1 MFNEVKKAVIPAAG
15 LGLRFLPATKAQP
28 KEMLP
33 IVDKPTIQ
41 YVVEEA
47 VAAGI
52 EDILIVT
59 GRNKRAIEDH
69 FDYSVEIEN
78 TLQSKGKDLEL
89 QTIRKISEMA
99 DIHYVRQKEPRGLG
113 HAIYCAHKFVQNE
126 PFAVLLG
133 DDIIN
138 SEVPCIRQII
148 DIHRLKGGSVV
159 GVQPVEWSQVQ
170 KYGIVS
176 GEKVAENL
184 FRVSS
189 LVEKPNR
196 NSAPTNLAV
205 LGRYVITPDIFDI
218 LRCAQAGAGGEIQ
231 LTDALNAQIG
241 QAPVWA
247 YIFSGKR
254 YDVGDRM
261 GYLEATIEHALRRED
276 LAEDLSAYL
285 RQLVNDG
292 SLLAGHGKAETAA
305 VYGHYLKA
313 D

>member
-69 FDYSVEIEN
+69 FDYCVEIEN
-78 TLQSKGKDLEL
+78 TLRSKDKDLEL
-89 QTIRKISEMA
+89 QMVRKISEMA

-113 HAIYCAHKFVQNE
+113 HAIFCARKFVQNE

-138 SEVPCIRQII
+138 SIVPCIRQII
-148 DIHRLKGGSVV
+148 DVYRLKGGSVV
-159 GVQPVEWSQVQ
+159 GVQPVEWSQVH

-184 FRVSS
+184 FRVDS
-189 LVEKPNR
+189 LVEKPSR
-196 NSAPTNLAV
+196 GSAPTNLAV
-205 LGRYVITPDIFDI
+205 LGRYVLTPDIFDI
-218 LRCAQAGAGGEIQ
+218 LKDTQAGAGGEIQ
-231 LTDALNAQIG
+231 LTDAINAQSG
-241 QAPVWA
+241 QVPVWA
-247 YIFSGKR
+247 CIFSGKR

-261 GYLEATIEHALRRED
+261 GYLEATIEYALRRED
-276 LAEDLSAYL
+276 LAGDLSAYL
-285 RQLVNDG
+285 RRLVSDG
-292 SLLAGHGKAETAA
+292 SLLDGRGNN
-305 VYGHYLKA
+305 GGRIG
-313 D
+313 